1 MIRTRALTAL
11 GSGAIALVS
20 YAASAAASEQKPREF
35 TFSGSATVTSDYVSR
50 GFTQTWN
57 DPALQVGFTATHKSG
72 WFTGVWAS
80 TVSPKAFQDAH
91 SEWDLYVGYG
101 GKIGDVGYSLTALYY
116 IYPGAEIR
124 AADTKYDYGE
134 LVPKL
139 TWKFL
144 TLKYWWTFTEE
155 YFASNDKT
163 FGTTAIT
170 GPKGSF
176 GSGYIDVNAN
186 FDIGW
191 GLNLLLHYGH
201 QTIVNFEQGNA
212 QDIKIALTKSFEGDF
227 KDWSVTGAYT
237 QGFDKNDFYRPS
249 VSRTGNGDT
258 KDRTDPTFIVSVTR
272 TF

>member
-1 MIRTRALTAL
+1 MEATAAKVQ
-11 GSGAIALVS
+11 G
-20 YAASAAASEQKPREF
+20 
-35 TFSGSATVTSDYVSR
+35 
-50 GFTQTWN
+50 
-57 DPALQVGFTATHKSG
+57 
-72 WFTGVWAS
+72 
-80 TVSPKAFQDAH
+80 
-91 SEWDLYVGYG
+91 
-101 GKIGDVGYSLTALYY
+101 GDVGYSLTALYY

-144 TLKYWWTFTEE
+144 TLKYWWTFTDE

-186 FDIGW
+186 FDLGW

-201 QTIVNFEQGNA
+201 QTIVNFEQGNS
-212 QDIKIALTKSFEGDF
+212 QDIRIALTKSFDAGTL
-227 KDWSVTGAYT
+227 KDWSITGAYT
-237 QGFDKNDFYRPS
+237 QGFDKDDFYRPS
-249 VSRTGNGDT
+249 VSKTGNGDT
-258 KDRTDPTFIVSVTR
+258 KDRTDPQFLVSVTR

>member
-1 MIRTRALTAL
+1 MIKSKLATVFCCA
-11 GSGAIALVS
+11 AIVAMS
-20 YAASAAASEQKPREF
+20 PAFAHAEDKKPREF

-50 GFTQTWN
+50 GFTQTWS
-57 DPALQVGFTATHKSG
+57 DPALQVGLNIAHRSG

-80 TVSPKAFQDAH
+80 SVSPKAFQDAH

-144 TLKYWWTFTEE
+144 TLKYWWTFTED

-186 FDIGW
+186 FDLGW

-201 QTIVNFEQGNA
+201 QTIVNFEQGNS
-212 QDIKIALTKSFEGDF
+212 QDIRIALTKTLDGAM